1 MFNITVVN
9 LNHHP
14 KNSQKVNPVWNQ
26 RPMNQCSGFLQVSP
40 PNVTSCSKASGS
52 TAATPQPWSDHR
64 FGAVTRIFIYSA
76 IFAAIH
82 PSIHP
87 SIPPSI
93 HPSTCLSMYIY
104 IWNHIKRCGP
114 KIETIAPNRW
124 GPDRSK
130 EISSVASQKISDL
143 RIAVMASFP
152 WKPELLLGFSVI
164 TMWVKQGHKPS
175 PSHHHFYRWLN
186 QSQVPNGLFM
196 ALFSHINVLKG
207 V

>member
-1 MFNITVVN
+1 MLQAAARHQVPLLPRPSLEAITVLGPWHVY
-9 LNHHP
+9 LSIQP
-14 KNSQKVNPVWNQ
+14 S
-26 RPMNQCSGFLQVSP
+26 LQ
-40 PNVTSCSKASGS
+40 
-52 TAATPQPWSDHR
+52 
-64 FGAVTRIFIYSA
+64 
-76 IFAAIH
+76 

-87 SIPPSI
+87 SIRPSLHPSI
-93 HPSTCLSMYIY
+93 YLSIYVYIY

-175 PSHHHFYRWLN
+175 PSHHHFYGWLN

-196 ALFSHINVLKG
+196 ALFSHINVFKG

>member
-1 MFNITVVN
+1 MQWFPASFPPECYKLQQGIRFHCCHAPALKRSPFWGRDTYIY
-9 LNHHP
+9 LFSHL
-14 KNSQKVNPVWNQ
+14 
-26 RPMNQCSGFLQVSP
+26 CS
-40 PNVTSCSKASGS
+40 
-52 TAATPQPWSDHR
+52 
-64 FGAVTRIFIYSA
+64 
-76 IFAAIH
+76 
-82 PSIHP
+82 HP

-196 ALFSHINVLKG
+196 ALFSHINVFKG